1 MATICKANQ
10 FASLRSSP
18 SIVLILLS
26 ARQLR
31 WSRGSVR
38 QFSRWLSVGVVIH
51 RVKHYTGTAVL
62 DKQFADTVGVFH
74 QGLKLLLRQEQF
86 SAIRMEEAGAC
97 LVWLVATNVDQ
108 RTTAQ
113 EANARKHMTKLSN
126 LYRVRNFIN
135 LHGVRP
141 GLAGATRARIHR
153 FGIACRALRTAA
165 NALLPTSEEFLL
177 RHFK

>member
-1 MATICKANQ
+1 MYKASQ
-10 FASLRSSP
+10 FAGLRSSP
-18 SIVLILLS
+18 SIVFILLS

-38 QFSRWLSVGVVIH
+38 QFSRRWLRVGVVI
-51 RVKHYTGTAVL
+51 RGVKVHTGTTVL
-62 DKQFADTVGVFH
+62 DKEFADTVGVFH
-74 QGLKLLLRQEQF
+74 QGLKLMLRQKQF

-153 FGIACRALRTAA
+153 FGVACRALRTAA